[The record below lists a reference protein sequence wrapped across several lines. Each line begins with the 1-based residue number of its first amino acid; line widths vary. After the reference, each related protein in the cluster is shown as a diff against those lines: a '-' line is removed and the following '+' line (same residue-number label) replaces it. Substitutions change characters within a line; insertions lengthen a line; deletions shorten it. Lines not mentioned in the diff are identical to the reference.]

1 MIASPTHSLTAL
13 SAEEAASLIKN
24 GETVTF
30 SGFTSAGTP
39 KAVPTAV
46 AKLAQAEHAAGR
58 EFRIGVVTGA
68 STTDMLD
75 GALARAGAIRFRTPY
90 QSDPTLR
97 ESINRGETQF
107 FDLHLSTLPQSVRYG
122 FLGPIHWAILEAG
135 DVTPDGEVTLTSGVG
150 ASPTFARM
158 ADKVIIELNR
168 AYYPTT
174 LYGMHDL
181 YEPADPPFRREIP
194 IYKPSD
200 RIGVKTLKID
210 PAKIVGVVET
220 NFPDASKP
228 FAEPNAVTR
237 KIGENVAEF
246 LAAEIKADRIPMQFL
261 PIQSGV
267 GNIANAVLGA
277 MGTHPE
283 IPPFQMY
290 TEVVQDSVIDLMRR
304 DRVTFASTCSLTL
317 SAEAM
322 RKLYADVNWF
332 RHRVLIRP
340 QELTNNP
347 EIIRRLGLISIN
359 TAIEA
364 DFYGNV
370 NSTHVM
376 GCELMNGIGG
386 SGDFTRN
393 AYVSIFTCPSTAKG
407 GRISTIV
414 PQVAHVD
421 QNEHSVKVLIT
432 ENGVADLRSLD
443 PRARARL
450 IIEKC
455 AHPSFREDLEAYL
468 QRAHDGRTPF
478 NPAATYVMH
487 QHYLE
492 TGDMHGV
499 NWDKAFGI

>member
-1 MIASPTHSLTAL
+1 MIATATHSLTAL
-13 SAEEAASLIKN
+13 SAEEAASLIQD
-24 GETVTF
+24 GQTVTF

-39 KAVPTAV
+39 KAVPTAL
-46 AKLAQAEHAAGR
+46 AKRAEAEHDAGR
-58 EFRIGVVTGA
+58 PFKIGMITGA

-75 GALARAGAIRFRTPY
+75 GVLARAKAIRFRTPY
-90 QSDPTLR
+90 QSDPSLR
-97 ESINRGETQF
+97 EAINRGEAQF
-107 FDLHLSTLPQSVRYG
+107 FDLHLSMLPQSVRYG
-122 FLGPIHWAILEAG
+122 FLGPIHWAIIEAG
-135 DVTPDGEVTLTSGVG
+135 DVTPEGEVTLTSGVG

-174 LYGMHDL
+174 LFGMHDL

-194 IYKPSD
+194 VFKPSD

-210 PAKIVGVVET
+210 PGKIVGVVET
-220 NFPDASKP
+220 NFPDSSKP
-228 FAEPNAVTR
+228 FAEPNSVTR

-246 LAAEIKADRIPMQFL
+246 LAAEIRADRIPVQFL

-277 MGTHPE
+277 MGSHPG

-290 TEVVQDSVIDLMRR
+290 TEVVQDAVVELMRK

-317 SAEAM
+317 SGDAM
-322 RKLYADVNWF
+322 REVYRDVNWF
-332 RHRVLIRP
+332 RHRVLMRP

-407 GRISTIV
+407 GKISTIV

-432 ENGVADLRSLD
+432 ENGVADLRTLD

-455 AHPSFREDLEAYL
+455 AHPSYRTDLEAYL
-468 QRAHDGRTPF
+468 SRAHDGRTPF
-478 NPAATYVMH
+478 NPAAIYVMH

-499 NWDKAFGI
+499 NWDKAFGL

>member
-1 MIASPTHSLTAL
+1 MPATLTQALTQL
-13 SAEEAASLIKN
+13 SAEEAARLIRN

-39 KAVPTAV
+39 KAVPQALGRV
-46 AKLAQAEHAAGR
+46 AQEEHEAGR
-58 EFRIGVVTGA
+58 PFRIGVITGA

-75 GALARAGAIRFRTPY
+75 GALARAKAISFRTPY
-90 QSDPTLR
+90 QSDPALR
-97 ESINRGETQF
+97 DAINHGETHF

-122 FLGPIHWAILEAG
+122 FLGKIHWAILEAG
-135 DVTPDGEVTLTSGVG
+135 EVTPDGEITLTSGVG
-150 ASPTFARM
+150 AAPTFARM

-168 AYYPTT
+168 HYPTT

-194 IYKPSD
+194 IFKPSD
-200 RIGVKTLKID
+200 RIGAKTIKID
-210 PAKIVGVVET
+210 PAKIAGIVET
-220 NFPDASKP
+220 NFPDAGKP
-228 FAEPNAVTR
+228 FAEPNAVTK

-246 LAAEIKADRIPMQFL
+246 LAAEIRADRIPLQFL

-277 MGTHPE
+277 MGSHPE

-290 TEVVQDSVIDLMRR
+290 TEVVQDSVVDLMKR

-322 RKLYADVNWF
+322 RAVYADVNWF
-332 RHRVLIRP
+332 RHRMLMRP
-340 QELTNNP
+340 QELSNNP
-347 EIIRRLGLISIN
+347 EIIRRLGLITIN

-407 GRISTIV
+407 GKITTIV

-421 QNEHSVKVLIT
+421 QNEHSVKVIIT
-432 ENGVADLRSLD
+432 ENGVADLRGLD
-443 PRARARL
+443 PRERARL
-450 IIEKC
+450 IIENC
-455 AHPSFREDLEAYL
+455 AHPSFRPDLESYL
-468 QRAHDGRTPF
+468 SRAHDGRTPF
-478 NPAATYVMH
+478 NPVAAYALHRQYV
-487 QHYLE
+487 E

-499 NWDKAFGI
+499 NWDRAFGF